1 MEEIIIA
8 FVGDGTLQGTALLSK
23 EEQKVLKKVLDA
35 LEADGPFAPRVCL
48 RNLTLERRAKQKA
61 EQQRRQA
68 NQKRRRAL
76 TDDQRHIGRY
86 CIGDKLRAAMLAAGW
101 IA

>member
-1 MEEIIIA
+1 MEEINIA

-23 EEQKVLKKVLDA
+23 EEQRALKKVLDV

-48 RNLTLERRAKQKA
+48 RNLTQERKAKQKA

-68 NQKRRRAL
+68 NQKRRKPL

-101 IA
+101 TA